1 MYFDEDTKFANSVIT
16 EIKKQIIKIEKENEE
31 LELRVQ
37 GNKKYQQDML
47 YILENIDKC
56 IEKENWIIKLFIK
69 EIKIYQ
75 DNKIEIIWRC

>member
-1 MYFDEDTKFANSVIT
+1 MYADAVIT
-16 EIKKQIIKIEKENEE
+16 EIKNQITKIKNENEG
-31 LELRVQ
+31 LERRIQ
-37 GNKKYQQDML
+37 EDEKYEHDML
-47 YILENIDKC
+47 YILKNIDKS

>member
-16 EIKKQIIKIEKENEE
+16 EIKKQIINIDKENEE
-31 LELRVQ
+31 LERRVQ